1 MTLRSFVKIKT
12 VAVKNPLDEGFSSI
26 GKGINNIGDT
36 TSSIAGNF
44 HQINELIKFERE
56 WLSKK
61 GRKDFKALNEENA
74 EKKKGFK
81 DMLAGL
87 KKKFHAF
94 GRKEKEK
101 AAEKGLEDPE
111 VKKEGNKKFAAI
123 KGPFM
128 KVFDWIGKILGN
140 VLKFFIGY
148 KALDW
153 LSKASPEKITK
164 TFKAI
169 WGIAKFI
176 GKLIGYGVTGVLNGI
191 TSLVGRDI
199 SLSPV
204 KRKLKRFLGA
214 VQLVAGV
221 ATLAT
226 VGALVMPW
234 KVLGNTAMIRE
245 VFGMHSSMKAESDQD
260 RKARIGGYRDK
271 KTGVI
276 YSKEEYAANMKAAKR
291 ADAARAKRAGKGM
304 SSNLYQDSMKG
315 RFQTQYNKRQ
325 KGPIQKLGQKNRIR
339 LKKAFGTSQR
349 GGGGVGKGIL
359 SKGTQKGFAVFGG
372 ITRMAAGL
380 ASGEDAT
387 QAVGAGVGQ
396 AAGGI
401 LGTVAGTALLGPF
414 LGPFAPMVGNVI
426 GSFLGE
432 FIGKTFL
439 PTIKPLFEPIG
450 RYFQLLGGYVADV
463 FKHAGGFELVGQI
476 GELFGTIWTIVSP
489 LLGGLWEFIKFVTGT
504 SFKIIGES
512 VGWVLRNA
520 QRLMNPGKVAGGIVD
535 FMTFGLTDMDGMSRA
550 AGGPVSAPPQMAGG
564 GLIGPQLSIM
574 QTIGGAMLAGV
585 VGGISMLGFAG
596 PAALAFIGSDIS
608 RLGKLFGTG
617 GKSGGGGGLASA
629 MGQINTGNLKDSDT
643 QEADAMAAIQQKL
656 VEVAGRFNKMVMK
669 MTEIFAKDAET
680 ESENDT
686 NLEGRAGGGAVKD
699 HNRRAKQF
707 DPTIIPKILAKDPKN
722 DWQKFSAGGE
732 FKNGYMPPEALTSI
746 GYGHYLAHSVA
757 PQFKAMIAAA
767 EADGHKLGANK
778 WAQSL
783 WMNSSYRSF
792 QRQKELY
799 DSPKY
804 DAAYPGTS
812 NHGLGRAVDFG
823 YTDAGYRWLRANAH
837 KFGFTQLKG
846 YGIGDDPDGH
856 EAWHFE
862 NLTGKGTTVAR
873 KSTPQSTSGGST
885 TYKVGGITYDTATG
899 RPVTE
904 SGGLLLDKEN
914 KTQQLKGSTAA
925 PTSTVQAKNI
935 DRAVKKKQENDKV
948 LTAMVNKAAK
958 DKDRDDFI
966 APGFGFVKKITQRV
980 INNSGGST
988 TVAYTRP
995 SQLLSQ
1001 LC

>member
-26 GKGINNIGDT
+26 GKGINHIGDT

-81 DMLAGL
+81 DMLSGL

-111 VKKEGNKKFAAI
+111 VKKSGNKAFAAI

-140 VLKFFIGY
+140 VLQFFIGY

-153 LSKASPEKITK
+153 LSGQSGAKITK
-164 TFKAI
+164 TFRAI

-176 GKLIGYGVTGVLNGI
+176 GKLIGWGVNGVLNGI
-191 TSLVGRDI
+191 TALVGKDV
-199 SLSPV
+199 SKQPV
-204 KRKLKRFLGA
+204 KRALGRVVGA
-214 VQLVAGV
+214 VKLLGGV
-221 ATLAT
+221 AALAT
-226 VGALVMPW
+226 ASALIMPW

-245 VFGMHSSMKAESDQD
+245 VFGMHSSMKVESDAD

-291 ADAARAKRAGKGM
+291 ADAARAKKAGKGM

-512 VGWVLRNA
+512 VGWVLTNA
-520 QRLMNPGKVAGGIVD
+520 KRLMNPGSVAGGIVD

-550 AGGPVSAPPQMAGG
+550 AGGPVPAPPQMAGG

-617 GKSGGGGGLASA
+617 GAKGGGGGLASA

-643 QEADAMAAIQQKL
+643 QEADAMAGIQQKL
-656 VEVAGRFNKMVMK
+656 IEVAGQFNKMVVK
-669 MTEIFAKDAET
+669 MTEIFAKDKEEGEKDGPSGRDISRASGGIISGAESIIGMGKGQYDQCSNT
-680 ESENDT
+680 TRAALKAAGHSSHNKVTQIGDLDT
-686 NLEGRAGGGAVKD
+686 PKGTAYNATPWAASFAGTDMGDVIYQKSQIKAGDIILWRADRDKGGNVNKGAVTHVGIAADTGLKHQYD
-699 HNRRAKQF
+699 HNRTHGWHYRPHWHASSGTSWFAGIRLPGFGNKISQPQPGDGRQKVVKKVTHDDGVQQVSDTQTKDELMKTWGAKIASM
-707 DPTIIPKILAKDPKN
+707 PPKN
-722 DWQKFSAGGE
+722 F
-732 FKNGYMPPEALTSI
+732 
-746 GYGHYLAHSVA
+746 
-757 PQFKAMIAAA
+757 
-767 EADGHKLGANK
+767 
-778 WAQSL
+778 
-783 WMNSSYRSF
+783 
-792 QRQKELY
+792 
-799 DSPKY
+799 
-804 DAAYPGTS
+804 
-812 NHGLGRAVDFG
+812 
-823 YTDAGYRWLRANAH
+823 
-837 KFGFTQLKG
+837 
-846 YGIGDDPDGH
+846 
-856 EAWHFE
+856 
-862 NLTGKGTTVAR
+862 
-873 KSTPQSTSGGST
+873 
-885 TYKVGGITYDTATG
+885 
-899 RPVTE
+899 
-904 SGGLLLDKEN
+904 DKD
-914 KTQQLKGSTAA
+914 STAA

-958 DKDRDDFI
+958 DKARDDFI
-966 APGFGFVKKITQRV
+966 APGFGFVKKVTQQV
-980 INNSGGST
+980 INNSGGGQSQI
-988 TVAYTRP
+988 AYTRP
-995 SQLLSQ
+995 SQLLSN

>member
-111 VKKEGNKKFAAI
+111 VKKSGNKAFAAI

-128 KVFDWIGKILGN
+128 KVFDWIGKILGG
-140 VLKFFIGY
+140 VLQFFIGY

-153 LSKASPEKITK
+153 LSKANPAKITK
-164 TFKAI
+164 TFRAI

-176 GKLIGYGVTGVLNGI
+176 GKLIGYGVSGVLNGL
-191 TSLVGRDI
+191 TSLIGKDL
-199 SLSPV
+199 SLNPV

-214 VQLVAGV
+214 IQLVGGV
-221 ATLAT
+221 AALAT

-245 VFGMHSSMKAESDQD
+245 VFGMHSSMKVESDAD

-276 YSKEEYAANMKAAKR
+276 YTKEEYAANMKAAKR
-291 ADAARAKRAGKGM
+291 ADAARAKKAGKGM

-315 RFQTQYNKRQ
+315 RFQTQYDKRK

-372 ITRMAAGL
+372 VTRMAAGL

-450 RYFQLLGGYVADV
+450 RYFQLLGGYVSDV

-476 GELFGTIWTIVSP
+476 GELFGTLWKVVSP

-504 SFKIIGES
+504 SFKIIGET
-512 VGWVLRNA
+512 VGWVLTNA
-520 QRLMNPGKVAGGIVD
+520 KRLMNPGSIAGGVVD

-550 AGGPVSAPPQMAGG
+550 AGGPVDAPIPHMAGG

-596 PAALAFIGSDIS
+596 PAALQFIGGDIS
-608 RLGKLFGTG
+608 RLGKLFGTRG
-617 GKSGGGGGLASA
+617 AKGGGGGLASA

-643 QEADAMAAIQQKL
+643 QEADAMTGIQQKL
-656 VEVAGRFNKMVMK
+656 IEVAGQFNKMVMK
-669 MTEIFAKDAET
+669 MTEIFAKDSDT
-680 ESENDT
+680 ESEN
-686 NLEGRAGGGAVKD
+686 NNNPERAAGGAVRD
-699 HNRRAKQF
+699 HNRKAKQF
-707 DPTIIPKILAKDPKN
+707 DPTIIPRILAQDPKN
-722 DWQKFSAGGE
+722 DWQKFAAGGE
-732 FKNGYMPPEALTSI
+732 YKNGYMPPEALTSI
-746 GYGHYLAHSVA
+746 GHGHYLAHSVA

-767 EADGHKLGANK
+767 AADGHKMGANK

-792 QRQKELY
+792 KRQKELY
-799 DSPKY
+799 DDPAY

-873 KSTPQSTSGGST
+873 KSTSKPQATSYTVSGIKYDST
-885 TYKVGGITYDTATG
+885 TH
-899 RPVTE
+899 RPITE

-914 KTQQLKGSTAA
+914 KTQQVKVSTASTNA
-925 PTSTVQAKNI
+925 STTQSNNISQITSQKDNDLKALAAMAK
-935 DRAVKKKQENDKV
+935 
-948 LTAMVNKAAK
+948 KAAN
-958 DKDRDDFI
+958 DKDRGNFVT
-966 APGFGFVKKITQRV
+966 PGWGFVKKITQRV
-980 INNSGGST
+980 INNSGGNQA
-988 TVAYTRP
+988 VAYTRP

-1001 LC
+1001 VC